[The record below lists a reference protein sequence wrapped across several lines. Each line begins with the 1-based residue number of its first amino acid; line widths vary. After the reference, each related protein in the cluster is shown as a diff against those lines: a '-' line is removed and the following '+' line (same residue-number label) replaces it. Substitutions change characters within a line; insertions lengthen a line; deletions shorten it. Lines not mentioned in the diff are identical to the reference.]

1 MVQGFYLGFRPL
13 GLWFRVYGLAGATAS
28 GTQGLGLEGIWGRW
42 QLLKEYMCICI
53 YDIYICMIVYIY
65 HVHTHRIL

>member
-53 YDIYICMIVYIY
+53 YVYIY
-65 HVHTHRIL
+65 V